1 MQRVSASSVTLTQA
15 LASLHTLSINGT
27 GADFTQL
34 HHLVKYFPVL
44 TGLCFFLNFFLG
56 KISGWVIEVH
66 GMLGTSLF
74 LFLIGGEGLA
84 GIFFF
89 AERTSACALKLT

>member
-27 GADFTQL
+27 GADFSQL

-44 TGLCFFLNFFLG
+44 TGVWFFL
-56 KISGWVIEVH
+56 
-66 GMLGTSLF
+66 
-74 LFLIGGEGLA
+74 
-84 GIFFF
+84 IFF
-89 AERTSACALKLT
+89 

>member
-44 TGLCFFLNFFLG
+44 TGLWFFFL
-56 KISGWVIEVH
+56 
-66 GMLGTSLF
+66 
-74 LFLIGGEGLA
+74 
-84 GIFFF
+84 IFFNVHSLHRDYPSPYF
-89 AERTSACALKLT
+89 PFSFF